1 MEVALYYPYIVP
13 PLAWMKQS
21 LLFFDSISTIVPIGY
36 EGGADLPALTANDD
50 NANALQWLEKE
61 GHWIPVTSQFMGD
74 ERHFT
79 YDLFRAINALVEAKA
94 GHEDLS
100 KVETSELIGSKLA
113 ERFQK
118 RIVSSGLATVK
129 GKYLEMPTYAL
140 YAIQSVIA
148 THAIRLPGYA
158 FPRDRLAITASTD
171 SVEYFKFITEPMGGS
186 FEVPGDSYW
195 DSDSGLYRFYEEYFR
210 EDERSH
216 CYQVLLDG
224 LLPVPRPT
232 VPLSTIIAFRESYRD
247 DLFAFRIAVNEMLRD
262 ALESDAPTRK
272 IMDHRAKIERALG
285 QVHRAARSRKIQL
298 GAAGITI
305 ATGIATTAFTG
316 GLPAIKWVFDG
327 IGAAIS
333 IAIASRAM
341 RYPRREFD
349 GADMTYLTR
358 SYVLTESGKVPRRLT

>member
-1 MEVALYYPYIVP
+1 MDVALYYPYIVP

-21 LLFFDSISTIVPIGY
+21 LLFFDTISTIVPIGY
-36 EGGADLPALTANDD
+36 RGRVDLPALTANDD
-50 NANALQWLEKE
+50 NADALQWLEKE
-61 GHWIPVTSQFMGD
+61 GHWIPVTSDFMGD
-74 ERHFT
+74 ERQFT
-79 YDLFRAINALVEAKA
+79 YDLFRAINALAEVKA

-100 KVETSELIGSKLA
+100 KVETSDLIGRKLA

-148 THAIRLPGYA
+148 THTIRLPGYA
-158 FPRDRLAITASTD
+158 FPSGQLAITASTD

-186 FEVPGDSYW
+186 LDVPGDSQ
-195 DSDSGLYRFYEEYFR
+195 SIVYRYYEYYFR

-247 DLFAFRIAVNEMLRD
+247 ELFAFRIAVNEMLRD
-262 ALESDAPTRK
+262 ALESDAPTRR
-272 IMDHRAKIERALG
+272 IMDHRAKIELALE
-285 QVHRAARSRKIQL
+285 QVHRAARSRKIEL
-298 GAAGITI
+298 GAAAITI
-305 ATGIATTAFTG
+305 ATGIATTAFAG

-327 IGAAIS
+327 IGAAVS

-341 RYPRREFD
+341 RYPRWDRKGEE
-349 GADMTYLTR
+349 MTYLTR